1 MSNTTWITILGFY
14 TLLILFGIYYY
25 EEKITKLNRDYKE
38 LEEDFIETYNAYC
51 NVSELASQ
59 YNDLARKA
67 EDKAGLY
74 ENAYE
79 SEHSAI
85 HYQLEI
91 NEILDVDNQAL
102 KAQIK
107 ALKLENSELRSTAG
121 DWQRAYELSKPI
133 QYESSGWAGMPE
145 VSNTTYTIDTNPYK
159 ADIEYIQDDIDFEQ

>member
-1 MSNTTWITILGFY
+1 VNTLLITLLGFY
-14 TLLILFGIYYY
+14 TLFIVGLIYYY
-25 EEKITKLNRDYKE
+25 EDKVTKLNIDYKE

-102 KAQIK
+102 KAQVK
-107 ALKLENSELRSTAG
+107 ALKTENSALRNAM
-121 DWQRAYELSKPI
+121 PI
-133 QYESSGWAGMPE
+133 QYESSQWAGIANNIFPAE
-145 VSNTTYTIDTNPYK
+145 ERSIKTTL
-159 ADIEYIQDDIDFEQ
+159 DIDNQPDLFESMENFEE

>member
-1 MSNTTWITILGFY
+1 MIA
-14 TLLILFGIYYY
+14 LILAIMGFEALFTIGLLYYY
-25 EEKITKLNRDYKE
+25 EDKIIKLNRDYKE

-59 YNDLARKA
+59 YNDLTRKA

-85 HYQLEI
+85 HHQMKI

-102 KAQIK
+102 KAQVK
-107 ALKLENSELRSTAG
+107 ALKTENSALRNAI
-121 DWQRAYELSKPI
+121 PI
-133 QYESSGWAGMPE
+133 QYESSKWNGNEQGQYEML
-145 VSNTTYTIDTNPYK
+145 
-159 ADIEYIQDDIDFEQ
+159 IEL